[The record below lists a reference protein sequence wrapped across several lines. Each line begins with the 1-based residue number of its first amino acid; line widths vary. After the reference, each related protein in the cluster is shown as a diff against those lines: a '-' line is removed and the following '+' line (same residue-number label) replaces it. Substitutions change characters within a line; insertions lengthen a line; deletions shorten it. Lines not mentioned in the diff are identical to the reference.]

1 MAEKKN
7 IRKDRF
13 TAQESDFVFD
23 KLVVNGKEVKPGQ
36 KPPKKPTT
44 PKKTGNG
51 GKK

>member
-23 KLVVNGKEVKPGQ
+23 KLVINGKEVKQGKGESAPQ
-36 KPPKKPTT
+36 KKSKAPAK
-44 PKKTGNG
+44 